1 MEKMSSKLDL
11 ALNDFRAAIDKAQEQ
26 PKQYNKTSTNVYK
39 PEQSRFKLVIWF
51 NDGNRR
57 TFFSYDNVYNN
68 KITHVDEHEAICKL
82 LRLINQHAGNFK
94 NAQIYATLDP
104 ERNKSSNYN
113 YLIYWAKWN
122 GQVTKNSA
130 AQFKTEGKNNTLI
143 LNRLEVYSEKQF
155 VK

>member
-1 MEKMSSKLDL
+1 MENISSKLDL
-11 ALNDFRAAIDKAQEQ
+11 AINDFRQAIIKAEQ
-26 PKQYNKTSTNVYK
+26 PARQYNKISNNVYK

-57 TFFSYDNVYNN
+57 TFYSYDNVYNN
-68 KITHVDEHEAICKL
+68 KIVHVDEHEAICKL
-82 LRLINQHAGNFK
+82 LRLIHQHAGNFK

-104 ERNKSSNYN
+104 ERNKASNYN

-130 AQFKTEGKNNTLI
+130 AQFKVEGKNSLLI

>member
-1 MEKMSSKLDL
+1 MENISSKLDL
-11 ALNDFRAAIDKAQEQ
+11 AINDFRQAIVKAEQ
-26 PKQYNKTSTNVYK
+26 PARQYNKISSNVYK

-57 TFFSYDNVYNN
+57 TFYSYDNVYNN
-68 KITHVDEHEAICKL
+68 KIVHVDEHEAICKL
-82 LRLINQHAGNFK
+82 LRLIHQHAGNFK

-104 ERNKSSNYN
+104 ERNKASNYN

-130 AQFKTEGKNNTLI
+130 AHFKTEGKNSLLI

>member
-11 ALNDFRAAIDKAQEQ
+11 AINDFRQAIIKAEQ
-26 PKQYNKTSTNVYK
+26 PARQYNKISNNVYK

-57 TFFSYDNVYNN
+57 TFYSYDNVYNN
-68 KITHVDEHEAICKL
+68 KIAHVDEHEAICKL

-104 ERNKSSNYN
+104 ERNKTSNYN

-130 AQFKTEGKNNTLI
+130 ATFKTVDKNCILI